1 MILRLYNCWL
11 FFQTHPSQTLREM
24 YTVGQRCFGE
34 NYLQEA
40 LTKID
45 ELQDLDIE
53 WHFYWSCTT
62 Q

>member
-1 MILRLYNCWL
+1 
-11 FFQTHPSQTLREM
+11 M

-53 WHFYWSCTT
+53 WHFIGHVQRNKTKH
-62 Q
+62 